1 MKKTLFATISI
12 LLMLFAFV
20 ACEGSPSQGPSG
32 GDLTE
37 SETITLAG
45 TYLGSINFSQLIVD
59 AFDDTITTI
68 DATSL
73 SKDGFTIEF
82 DKYAG
87 EALTKTIVTTPAA
100 KADATN
106 DSATGTDDTESEEE
120 TVTITEITSGTIE
133 FTFTTANSK
142 TTYTAKTAD
151 DDPIVFKGAPE
162 GTDLAFEITGEA
174 TITFS
179 TGTDDAITGLASE
192 STVKIGAPDAT
203 KSTISVGGTSVD
215 YDDIKESAKNG
226 FDKTATAPVA
236 DEEDEEEIA
245 FTAQDAQDAIIEIV
259 NSISKNKLASD
270 IAKGGDETTLTVDLN
285 ITRDGKDCTE
295 EFEALGGSE
304 GEASL
309 LTGDDSNSKL
319 LTDLMYNPDKFVLNY
334 ALDFK
339 DYKNGFDSAKG
350 DAESV
355 TGKVSLVINLG
366 TTDKTQKILGTY
378 TVSTENP
385 VVVTMTDDTVYN
397 VSISAFS
404 GQVSFVMGED
414 SNGYEFLAPAKDE
427 AATITI
433 SKKENSATSAS
444 QDIKWSAIATA
455 DKLPGTNFSTGIAKE
470 LDAKYFYQHF
480 GTKRFLSTINDVF
493 NATATETTETPVLSF
508 NKESI
513 KIEGEETKSFTI
525 DLTLNDYI
533 YYRGDSNQRVSG
545 NVKITF
551 TGTVDSGSNTT
562 FNATG
567 FTVTTEE
574 ALTLSDA
581 SSADKRINATIAFK
595 DVKGTI
601 GDDNAQDKGSFGE
614 TDQHV
619 TFTINDSNTILGIA
633 DFTYNQYCNEFVFT
647 GGFDN
652 SGIAFEIS
660 TT

>member
-1 MKKTLFATISI
+1 
-12 LLMLFAFV
+12 
-20 ACEGSPSQGPSG
+20 
-32 GDLTE
+32 
-37 SETITLAG
+37 
-45 TYLGSINFSQLIVD
+45 
-59 AFDDTITTI
+59 
-68 DATSL
+68 
-73 SKDGFTIEF
+73 
-82 DKYAG
+82 
-87 EALTKTIVTTPAA
+87 
-100 KADATN
+100 
-106 DSATGTDDTESEEE
+106 
-120 TVTITEITSGTIE
+120 
-133 FTFTTANSK
+133 
-142 TTYTAKTAD
+142 
-151 DDPIVFKGAPE
+151 
-162 GTDLAFEITGEA
+162 
-174 TITFS
+174 
-179 TGTDDAITGLASE
+179 
-192 STVKIGAPDAT
+192 
-203 KSTISVGGTSVD
+203 
-215 YDDIKESAKNG
+215 
-226 FDKTATAPVA
+226 
-236 DEEDEEEIA
+236 
-245 FTAQDAQDAIIEIV
+245 
-259 NSISKNKLASD
+259 
-270 IAKGGDETTLTVDLN
+270 
-285 ITRDGKDCTE
+285 
-295 EFEALGGSE
+295 
-304 GEASL
+304 
-309 LTGDDSNSKL
+309 
-319 LTDLMYNPDKFVLNY
+319 MYNPDKFVLNY
-334 ALDFK
+334 TLDFN
-339 DYKNGFDSAKG
+339 DYKNGFDSTKG

-366 TTDKTQKILGTY
+366 TTDTQKILGTY

-444 QDIKWSAIATA
+444 QDIKWSVIATEE
-455 DKLPGTNFSTGIAKE
+455 KLPGTNFSGGIAKQ
-470 LDAKYFYQHF
+470 LDAEYFYQHF

-508 NKESI
+508 DKEPITIDDGGS
-513 KIEGEETKSFTI
+513 EKSFTI
-525 DLTLNDYI
+525 DLELNGYS

-545 NVKITF
+545 NVEITF
-551 TGTVDSGSNTT
+551 TGTVDSENKT
-562 FNATG
+562 FTATG

-619 TFTINDSNTILGIA
+619 TFTINDSNTISGIA